1 MVLSIIIGPMY
12 SGKSTYLL
20 DKINISNENSENILV
35 INRKID
41 IRYNKDKITNHNNIS
56 TDCISFSKLNE
67 IYVYCRE
74 ETLPMET
81 IDHIYI
87 DEAQFFT
94 DLEKIVSNLLNTY
107 PNLKITCVGLDG
119 DFQQNI
125 FNDGQLLKLIAKAEN
140 VIKLSS
146 KCYEC
151 GDKAYFT
158 KRTSNDKEQIV
169 VGSNNIYVSACYIHK

>member
-20 DKINISNENSENILV
+20 DKINISNENNENILV
-35 INRKID
+35 INHKID

-67 IYVYCRE
+67 IYDYSRE
-74 ETLPMET
+74 HTLLMET

-94 DLEKIVSNLLNTY
+94 DLEEVVSNLLNTY

-151 GDKAYFT
+151 GEKAYFT
-158 KRTSNDKEQIV
+158 KRTTNDKEQIV
-169 VGSNNIYVSACYIHK
+169 VGSNNIYVPSCYIHK

>member
-35 INRKID
+35 INHKID

-56 TDCISFSKLNE
+56 TNCISLSKLNE
-67 IYVYCRE
+67 IYDYSRE
-74 ETLPMET
+74 DNLLMET

-94 DLEKIVSNLLNTY
+94 DLEEVVSNLLNTY

>member
-35 INRKID
+35 INHKID
-41 IRYNKDKITNHNNIS
+41 IRYNKDKITNHDNIS

-74 ETLPMET
+74 ENLPMET

-158 KRTSNDKEQIV
+158 KRTTNDKEQIV
-169 VGSNNIYVSACYIHK
+169 VGSNNIYVPSCYIHK

>member
-20 DKINISNENSENILV
+20 DKINISNKNKEQILV
-35 INRKID
+35 INHKID

-67 IYVYCRE
+67 VYDYNKNNPLFFK
-74 ETLPMET
+74 TL
-81 IDHIYI
+81 DHIYI

-94 DLEKIVSNLLNTY
+94 DLEEFVSNLLNTY
-107 PNLKITCVGLDG
+107 SNLKITCVGLDG
-119 DFQQNI
+119 DYQQNV
-125 FNDGQLLKLIAKAEN
+125 FNNGQLLKLIAKAEN

-146 KCYEC
+146 KCYVC
-151 GDKAYFT
+151 KNKAYFT
-158 KRTSNDKEQIV
+158 KRITNDKEQIV
-169 VGSNNIYVSACYIHK
+169 VGSNNIYVPSCYIHK

>member
-35 INRKID
+35 INHKID

-74 ETLPMET
+74 ENLPMET

-158 KRTSNDKEQIV
+158 KRTTDDKEQIV
-169 VGSNNIYVSACYIHK
+169 VGSNNIYVPSCYIHK